1 MWLVATRADGVRIS
15 EHMPRVAEQMR
26 HLNIIRSLTTTEGDH
41 MRGTLIYYN
50 HPKRD
55 ATIEHRQWAPSYDQ
69 GWPHHP
75 ERFGSFEF
83 ITFMF
88 EFFDPG

>member
-1 MWLVATRADGVRIS
+1 
-15 EHMPRVAEQMR
+15 
-26 HLNIIRSLTTTEGDH
+26 

-50 HPKRD
+50 HPHRD

-75 ERFGSFEF
+75 ERFGTFEF
-83 ITFMF
+83 AGAGHWPARVDAGGESPPREVTR
-88 EFFDPG
+88 